1 MYMYYVYYVNGRNY
15 VCLLL
20 PIGVQIMASAILC
33 VIEIVTILTI
43 LVYFCCLL
51 SDWQVFSE
59 LKLRRTRSMQ

>member
-43 LVYFCCLL
+43 LIYFC
-51 SDWQVFSE
+51 
-59 LKLRRTRSMQ
+59 